1 MSLNHVSSLQA
12 IKVFAYTLC
21 FSLVVVSSNPSSY
34 HVNLG
39 GLIMYIFFIIF
50 QVLRRFIEYQ
60 ALSFLH
66 MLIHVIVILIFRDW
80 HYYDHSQMEIEA

>member
-1 MSLNHVSSLQA
+1 
-12 IKVFAYTLC
+12 
-21 FSLVVVSSNPSSY
+21 
-34 HVNLG
+34 
-39 GLIMYIFFIIF
+39 MYIFFIIF